1 MKTLTTQQV
10 KDKLNYVIRV
20 FGSDLGSA
28 AITGAVNWDGYN
40 SAVDKCSAVKKSY
53 AAMAER
59 IAELEAQVAVMES
72 SQADMEL
79 CLKQSRR
86 MAWESDKRIAALE
99 GERDAARS
107 SVVCGDVRR

>member
-59 IAELEAQVAVMES
+59 IAELEA
-72 SQADMEL
+72 
-79 CLKQSRR
+79 
-86 MAWESDKRIAALE
+86 AL
-99 GERDAARS
+99 DAAIKDRDWHSEQLDRRS
-107 SVVCGDVRR
+107 ERGAC